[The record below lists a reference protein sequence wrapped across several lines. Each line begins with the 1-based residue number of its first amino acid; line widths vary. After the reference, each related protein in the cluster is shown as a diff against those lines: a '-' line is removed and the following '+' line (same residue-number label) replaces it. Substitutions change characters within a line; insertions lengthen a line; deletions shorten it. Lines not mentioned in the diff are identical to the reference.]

1 MISPISMAN
10 STQQSQQQT
19 KRTHNS
25 VTGTI
30 LPKEQ
35 NAEIQNSTKANRERA
50 LKDGSLILHKGK
62 EYKIFGFSIYKTND
76 EYEYIADGKETI
88 RYIKTKF
95 GIKDNKIKELNP
107 YIKDDNYQPEKGKS
121 IYLPVDAFKD

>member
-1 MISPISMAN
+1 MISPISMAY

-19 KRTHNS
+19 KRIRNS

-30 LPKEQ
+30 PPKEQ
-35 NAEIQNSTKANRERA
+35 NKEIQNSTKANRQKA

-62 EYKIFGFSIYKTND
+62 EYKIFGFTIYKTDD

-88 RYIKTKF
+88 RFIKAKF

-107 YIKDDNYQPEKGKS
+107 YIKDNNYQPERGKS
-121 IYLPVDAFKD
+121 IYLPADAFD